1 MDEMNQLNEDQ
12 SWTLYVDEDG
22 VLTLPDELWEAL
34 DWGVGDNIEFIEQD
48 DGSILLIK
56 ADRQEIDVDAEEV
69 VDG

>member
-1 MDEMNQLNEDQ
+1 MNQLNEDQ

-48 DGSILLIK
+48 DGSFLLIK
-56 ADRQEIDVDAEEV
+56 TDQQEIDVDAEQV

>member
-1 MDEMNQLNEDQ
+1 MNQLNEDQ

-48 DGSILLIK
+48 DGSFLLIK
-56 ADRQEIDVDAEEV
+56 ADQQEIDVDAEEV

>member
-1 MDEMNQLNEDQ
+1 VDEMNQLNEDQ

-48 DGSILLIK
+48 DGSFLLIK
-56 ADRQEIDVDAEEV
+56 TDQQEIDVDAEEV

>member
-1 MDEMNQLNEDQ
+1 MNQLNEDQ
-12 SWTLYVDEDG
+12 SWTLHVDEDG

-48 DGSILLIK
+48 DGSFLLIK
-56 ADRQEIDVDAEEV
+56 TDQQEIDVDAEEV

>member
-48 DGSILLIK
+48 DGSFLLIK
-56 ADRQEIDVDAEEV
+56 TDQQEIDVDAEEV

>member
-22 VLTLPDELWEAL
+22 VLTLPDELWESL

-48 DGSILLIK
+48 DGSFLLIK
-56 ADRQEIDVDAEEV
+56 ADQQEIDVDAEEV

>member
-12 SWTLYVDEDG
+12 SWTLYVDADG

-48 DGSILLIK
+48 DGSFLLIK
-56 ADRQEIDVDAEEV
+56 TDQQEIDVDAEEV

>member
-48 DGSILLIK
+48 DGSFLLIK
-56 ADRQEIDVDAEEV
+56 TDQQEIDIDAEEV

>member
-1 MDEMNQLNEDQ
+1 MNQLNEDQ